1 MLDALMLRR
10 VLVSTLVMGLG
21 GFSVFYWLLQNGY
34 SDAAARNPLLLLFV
48 LFENVQTCNSRSERQ
63 SLFKQGFGGNLPL
76 LMAVLAAQAIHIL
89 AMHMPILSGILLLQ
103 PVSFNEWMA
112 LLTLAC
118 MLLVVS
124 ETDKW
129 WNARRTRLQASP
141 P

>member
-1 MLDALMLRR
+1 MLRR

-48 LFENVQTCNSRSERQ
+48 LFENVQTCSSRSERQ

-112 LLTLAC
+112 LLTLAR